1 MLCFLHGISFFYTP
15 FNEVETTIFGGIMN
29 TKKVMAVAD
38 ILSQYATMLKSGASM
53 KDIDMMDEG
62 IDGIARMI
70 ERLEELGVKIE
81 RKE

>member
-1 MLCFLHGISFFYTP
+1 
-15 FNEVETTIFGGIMN
+15 MN
-29 TKKVMAVAD
+29 TTKIMAVAD
-38 ILSQYATMLKSGASM
+38 SLSNYAKMLKSGASM
-53 KDIDMMDEG
+53 DDYDVMDEG